1 MKKINFSALQLI
13 VSTLIIGVVGFVWG
27 SSRMMNQMEQGKFR
41 TRNKWYVSL
50 ALFYQ
55 ESVLSLPILIL
66 VILLIYSLTTIDTL
80 LVLLAISFLLPTIF
94 MEKILQ
100 RNKLSIAAIDIL
112 TVRFFERSSYILFAF
127 GCIIGILFAVQ
138 RVGLI
143 GR

>member
-1 MKKINFSALQLI
+1 M
-13 VSTLIIGVVGFVWG
+13 IIGAVGFVWG
-27 SSRMMNQMEQGKFR
+27 SSRMRNQNEQGKFR
-41 TRNKWYVSL
+41 ARNKWYESL
-50 ALFYQ
+50 ALLYQ
-55 ESVLSLPILIL
+55 ESVLFLPIVVL
-66 VILLIYSLTTIDTL
+66 VSLLIYSFLTIDTL

-100 RNKLSIAAIDIL
+100 RNRVLTTASIDIL

-138 RVGLI
+138 KIGLI